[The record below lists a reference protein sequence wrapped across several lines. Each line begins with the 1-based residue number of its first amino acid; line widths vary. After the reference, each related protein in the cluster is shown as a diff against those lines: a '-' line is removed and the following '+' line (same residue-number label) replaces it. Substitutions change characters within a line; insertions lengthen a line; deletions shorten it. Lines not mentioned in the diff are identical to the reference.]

1 MALKKQRTKAK
12 VKSKYDTSKL
22 LKRLNDRFPN
32 FLLGLT
38 VFVLII
44 LVGSLFF
51 QSKDLTTLNI
61 PQSITKLFGGKTD
74 LPDESTPKTYAVKA
88 GDTLWSIAEE
98 AYGSGYNAY
107 DLADLNDME
116 DADILNEG
124 TVLKLPALEPKNPTR
139 GEIAGG
145 SYTTKEESPQAMLKV
160 DSSTSSKTYKVA
172 AGDTL
177 WAIALK
183 NYGNPYK
190 WVELQVANPKI
201 TNPNLIYAGDTLNL
215 L

>member
-1 MALKKQRTKAK
+1 M
-12 VKSKYDTSKL
+12 
-22 LKRLNDRFPN
+22 
-32 FLLGLT
+32 
-38 VFVLII
+38 I

-51 QSKDLTTLNI
+51 QSKDISPLKL
-61 PQSITKLFGGKTD
+61 PQSIAKLFGGKTD
-74 LPDESTPKTYAVKA
+74 LPEEAAAKTYTVKE

-107 DLADLNDME
+107 DLAKANDMA
-116 DADILNEG
+116 DADVLNEG
-124 TVLKLPALEPKNPTR
+124 TVLMLPSLEPKYPTR

-145 SYTTKEESPQAMLKV
+145 SYTTKEETPQIDPVNSPQVEMSNH
-160 DSSTSSKTYKVA
+160 DQTYKVV

-183 NYGNPYK
+183 RYGNPYK
-190 WVELQVANPKI
+190 WVELHAANPSI

>member
-1 MALKKQRTKAK
+1 MALQKQKTKAK

-38 VFVLII
+38 VFVLVI
-44 LVGSLFF
+44 LVGSLFS
-51 QSKDLTTLNI
+51 QSNELSSFKI

-74 LPDESTPKTYAVKA
+74 LPDLAAPKSYTVKV

-107 DLADLNDME
+107 DLAKLNNISN
-116 DADILNEG
+116 ANVLNEG
-124 TVLKLPALEPKNPTR
+124 TVLKLPALEPKDPTR
-139 GEIAGG
+139 GEIASGAYTTRQEMPQSVQPAAK
-145 SYTTKEESPQAMLKV
+145 SYTIAQ
-160 DSSTSSKTYKVA
+160 
-172 AGDTL
+172 GDTL
-177 WAIALK
+177 WSIALK
-183 NYGNPYK
+183 QYGNPYR
-190 WVELQVANPKI
+190 WVEIKAANPKI